1 MYLHIGGNMMVPFE
15 ELVMIIDLESGS
27 HKEAT
32 KEYLSLAD
40 WENKMVYVGE
50 KNKNKSVIITKDMVF
65 YSPISVDTLV
75 KRAKI

>member
-27 HKEAT
+27 HKETT